1 MFSSSRSRPPRA
13 SSREW
18 KSGSLSG
25 QAQASPAKVIY
36 LYRLVKEISD
46 NSLGIFCARLAGLS
60 DSIVQRAYQILML
73 RSDLEGTGRIEVLD
87 GIAGNIEANIEDK
100 LARFLNLDLS
110 PSSDF
115 SVVRQFLQTIKT

>member
-60 DSIVQRAYQILML
+60 DSIVRRAYQILML
-73 RSDLEGTGRIEVLD
+73 RSDMEDMGRIEVLD
-87 GIAGNIEANIEDK
+87 GIVGNIEANIEDK
-100 LARFLNLDLS
+100 RWIKKMNGPLL
-110 PSSDF
+110 
-115 SVVRQFLQTIKT
+115 LQRPVF